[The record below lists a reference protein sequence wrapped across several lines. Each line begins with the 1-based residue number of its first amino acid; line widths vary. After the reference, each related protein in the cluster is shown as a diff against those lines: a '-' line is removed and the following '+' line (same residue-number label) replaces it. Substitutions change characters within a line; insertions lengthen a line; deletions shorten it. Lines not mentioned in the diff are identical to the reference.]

1 MDLLILAEIFTTKK
15 WSWMLSIKS
24 PLIAYH
30 TYSNQ
35 LRQSP
40 WFEENAMDIVQG
52 FITPYD
58 YQTMQVHVD
67 VHVAYST
74 FPAPTFP
81 TTTNRELS

>member
-1 MDLLILAEIFTTKK
+1 
-15 WSWMLSIKS
+15 
-24 PLIAYH
+24 
-30 TYSNQ
+30 
-35 LRQSP
+35 
-40 WFEENAMDIVQG
+40 MDIVQG

-58 YQTMQVHVD
+58 YQTMQVYVD